1 MQDGSDPLLARLD
14 RLTVALA
21 ADVLDRLGHRAQVL
35 SHRIRPVAG
44 PEHLAGVAFP
54 IAAEPDETILD
65 NPYEHEL
72 AAVDAVPPGAVV
84 VLATGGCLDA
94 AVWGELLT
102 TRALARGAVGAITD
116 GAVRDLASL
125 RDLGF
130 PTFAAAVSAN
140 DSRGRV
146 AVRGWGCPVVC
157 AGVSVAAGDLVLADA
172 DGVVVVPRDRA
183 EEMLAAAEEKRDKE
197 ELARRLL
204 AEGMSAT
211 EVWERHRVL

>member
-1 MQDGSDPLLARLD
+1 MQAGSDRLLARLD

-21 ADVLDRLGHRAQVL
+21 ADVLDRLGLRAQVL
-35 SHRIRPVAG
+35 SHGIRPVAG
-44 PEHLAGVAFP
+44 AERVAGVAFP

-72 AAVDAVPPGAVV
+72 AAVDAVPPGAIV
-84 VLATGGCLDA
+84 VLATRGYLDA

-102 TRALARGAVGAITD
+102 TRAVARGAAGAITD
-116 GAVRDLASL
+116 GAVRDLAAL
-125 RDLGF
+125 RELGF
-130 PTFAAAVSAN
+130 PTYAAAVSAN

-146 AVRGWGCPVVC
+146 AVRAWGGSVIC
-157 AGVSVAAGDLVLADA
+157 AGVSIAAGDLVLADA
-172 DGVVVVPRDRA
+172 DGVVVVPWEIA

-204 AEGMSAT
+204 AKGVSAA